1 MDYGSEVDLQ
11 KKFFCKYFAP
21 FLQNFQLNIQVQNF
35 SQAVNYS
42 LENAQKFN
50 VCMNSKVKAYFP
62 LKKIMK

>member
-11 KKFFCKYFAP
+11 FFFYYFAA

-42 LENAQKFN
+42 LENAQKLN
-50 VCMNSKVKAYFP
+50 VCMNSKVKAFL
-62 LKKIMK
+62 LKKKVK